1 MTSTVGV
8 PSRPSADLAQAGTVD
23 QPPRKSARPRMPR
36 FGLALPAS
44 VWWVV
49 FFAVPVVLVVA
60 ASFGSKV
67 PRSAGRVS
75 YSSLSFDNY
84 REALSG
90 GFNGTFFKVLI
101 QGMRTTVVGTGL
113 CLLIAFPLAYLLAI
127 KLQRG
132 KGLVLALL
140 AIPFFTN
147 FLIRTLAW
155 RIVLA
160 PKGLISNTLIHWGW
174 ISHRLNLLDSRTGVQ
189 IGVVYNYLPLMIFP
203 LFVALDRLDP
213 ALREGSKDLF
223 ADRLATFREVT
234 VPLARPGIVAG
245 IILVFVP
252 LAGDYITANLLGG
265 AKGNMPGNLVAAQFT
280 QSQNPP
286 LGAAVAVIL
295 VIGILGALGL
305 GFLAGWAIGRL
316 NKIDRRLGSIVAAV
330 LLLAVGTFAL
340 GGSLKATVIV
350 LVAGVLIGGAIVLYS
365 RVPERVGLAGLCVW
379 SALVLVFLFLP
390 LVFVVAHSFND
401 NRSLF
406 VWSHFSTK
414 WYHSMWHNEQMRG
427 AVKSSFSA
435 AAVAALVS
443 IILGTLAGITLARR
457 PGRWTIWFLALVLL
471 VLTTPEIV
479 DATGMQLEFIQI
491 GGPHRHG
498 LVPLWVGQSIFS
510 TAVVTLIVRARMA
523 GMDESLEHAAADLFA
538 PPFRAFRQ
546 ITLPLIAPAI
556 LAGGLLAF
564 TFALDNVIISDF
576 VKAPG
581 TNTFPTYV
589 FGLAKTVMKPEVASM
604 ASVLIAVTLFSLV
617 VAALILRR
625 TGDDSS
631 KIAATLT
638 GGA

>member
-1 MTSTVGV
+1 M
-8 PSRPSADLAQAGTVD
+8 
-23 QPPRKSARPRMPR
+23 
-36 FGLALPAS
+36 
-44 VWWVV
+44 WWVV
-49 FFAVPVVLVVA
+49 FFVVPVVLVIA

-67 PRSAGRVS
+67 PNSAGRVS

-90 GFNGTFFKVLI
+90 GFDGTFFKVLI
-101 QGMRTTVVGTGL
+101 QGMRTTVLGTGL

-127 KLQRG
+127 KLRRG

-160 PKGLISNTLIHWGW
+160 PKGLISNTLLDWGL
-174 ISHRLNLLDSRTGVQ
+174 INHRLNLLDSRTGVQ

-234 VPLARPGIVAG
+234 LPLARPGIVAG

-265 AKGNMPGNLVAAQFT
+265 AKGNMPGNLVASQFT
-280 QSQNPP
+280 QAQNPP

-295 VIGILGALGL
+295 VIGILGACWGW
-305 GFLAGWAIGRL
+305 GSWPAGRSAASTESTA
-316 NKIDRRLGSIVAAV
+316 GSARSS
-330 LLLAVGTFAL
+330 LRSCWLAVGTFAL
-340 GGSLKATVIV
+340 GGSLKAVVIV
-350 LVAGVLIGGAIVLYS
+350 LVAGALIGGAIVVYS
-365 RVPERVGLAGLCVW
+365 RIPERVGLAALWVW
-379 SALVLVFLFLP
+379 SALVFVFLFLP

-401 NRSLF
+401 NKSLF

-414 WYHSMWHNEQMRG
+414 WYGSMWDNEQMRG
-427 AVKSSFSA
+427 AVRSSFSA

-443 IILGTLAGITLARR
+443 IVLGTLAGITLARR

-479 DATGMQLEFIQI
+479 DATGMQLEFIEL
-491 GGPHRHG
+491 GGPLRSG

-538 PPFRAFRQ
+538 TPFRAFRQ

-589 FGLAKTVMKPEVASM
+589 FGLAKTVMRPEVASM
-604 ASVLIAVTLFSLV
+604 ATVLIGVTLFSLV

>member
-1 MTSTVGV
+1 MTSTVGTASPPTTDPRSATTV
-8 PSRPSADLAQAGTVD
+8 GTPRSSRRRRSP
-23 QPPRKSARPRMPR
+23 K
-36 FGLALPAS
+36 FGLALPAAI
-44 VWWVV
+44 WWVV
-49 FFAVPVVLVVA
+49 FFAVPVVLVIA

-67 PRSAGRVS
+67 PSSAGRVS
-75 YSSLSFDNY
+75 YSNISLDNY
-84 REALSG
+84 REALDG
-90 GFNGTFFKVLI
+90 GFDGTFAKVLT
-101 QGMRTTVVGTGL
+101 QGMRTTFLGTGL

-127 KLQRG
+127 KLHRG

-160 PKGLISNTLIHWGW
+160 PKGLISNTLLDWGL
-174 ISHRLNLLDSRTGVQ
+174 INHRLNLLDSRTGVQ

-234 VPLARPGIVAG
+234 LPLARPGIVAG

-265 AKGNMPGNLVAAQFT
+265 AKGNMPGNLVASQFT

-295 VIGILGALGL
+295 VIGILGVLGL
-305 GFLAGWAIGRL
+305 GFLAGWVIGRL
-316 NKIDRRLGSIVAAV
+316 NRVDRRLGSLVAAI
-330 LLLAVGTFAL
+330 LLLAAGTFAL
-340 GGSLKATVIV
+340 GGGLRATVTVLLAGIV
-350 LVAGVLIGGAIVLYS
+350 IVGAMVVYS
-365 RVPERVGLAGLCVW
+365 RLPEQAGRAALWVW
-379 SALVLVFLFLP
+379 SALVIVFLFLP

-401 NRSLF
+401 NRSMF
-406 VWSHFSTK
+406 VWSHSSTK
-414 WYHSMWHNEQMRG
+414 WYSSMWHNEQMTG

-491 GGPHRHG
+491 GGPLRSG

-538 PPFRAFRQ
+538 TPFRAFRQ

-604 ASVLIAVTLFSLV
+604 ATVLIGVTLFSLV

>member
-1 MTSTVGV
+1 
-8 PSRPSADLAQAGTVD
+8 
-23 QPPRKSARPRMPR
+23 MPK

-44 VWWVV
+44 LWWVV
-49 FFAVPVVLVVA
+49 FFMVPVVLVIA

-67 PRSAGRVS
+67 PGSAGRVS
-75 YSSLSFDNY
+75 YSTLTLQNY
-84 REALSG
+84 RDALAG

-101 QGMRTTVVGTGL
+101 QGMRTTVLGTAL

-127 KLQRG
+127 KVRRG

-160 PKGLISNTLIHWGW
+160 PKGLISNTLLDWGL
-174 ISHRLNLLDSRTGVQ
+174 INHRLSLLDSRVGVQ

-213 ALREGSKDLF
+213 VLREGSKDLF

-234 VPLARPGIVAG
+234 LPLARPGIVAG
-245 IILVFVP
+245 VVLVFVP

-265 AKGNMPGNLVAAQFT
+265 AKGNMPGNLVASQFT

-295 VIGILGALGL
+295 VIGILGFLGL

-316 NKIDRRLGSIVAAV
+316 NRVDRRFGSGLAALLV
-330 LLLAVGTFAL
+330 LIAGTFAL
-340 GGSLKATVIV
+340 GGGLKAVVWVVI
-350 LVAGVLIGGAIVLYS
+350 AGALIIGAIVLYS
-365 RVPERVGLAGLCVW
+365 RVSETIGRAALWVW
-379 SALVLVFLFLP
+379 SALVIVFLFLP
-390 LVFVVAHSFND
+390 IGFVIGHSFNA
-401 NRSLF
+401 NRSMF

-414 WYHSMWHNEQMRG
+414 WYGSMWDNEQMRG
-427 AVKSSFSA
+427 AVRSSFSA

-479 DATGMQLEFIQI
+479 DATGMQLEFVQI
-491 GGPHRHG
+491 GGPLRSG

-538 PPFRAFRQ
+538 PPFTAFRQ

-604 ASVLIAVTLFSLV
+604 ATVLIGVTLFALV

-638 GGA
+638 GGG

>member
-1 MTSTVGV
+1 MTSTVGT
-8 PSRPSADLAQAGTVD
+8 PTRSSPGPAGGGATATPSAK
-23 QPPRKSARPRMPR
+23 QPRARAPK

-44 VWWVV
+44 LWWVL
-49 FFAVPVVLVVA
+49 FFVVPVVLVVA

-67 PRSAGRVS
+67 PNSAGRVS
-75 YSSLSFDNY
+75 YSNLSLDNY

-90 GFNGTFFKVLI
+90 GFDGTFFKVLI
-101 QGMRTTVVGTGL
+101 QGMRTTVLGTAL
-113 CLLIAFPLAYLLAI
+113 CLMIAFPLAYLLAI
-127 KLQRG
+127 KLRRG

-160 PKGLISNTLIHWGW
+160 PKGLISNTLLDWGLMN
-174 ISHRLNLLDSRTGVQ
+174 HRLNLLDSRTGVQ

-213 ALREGSKDLF
+213 VLREGSKDLF

-245 IILVFVP
+245 IVLVFVP

-265 AKGNMPGNLVAAQFT
+265 AKGNMPGNLVASQFT

-305 GFLAGWAIGRL
+305 GFLAGWGIGRL
-316 NKIDRRLGSIVAAV
+316 NRVDRRLGSILAAV
-330 LLLAVGTFAL
+330 LLLGVGTFAL
-340 GGSLKATVIV
+340 GGSLKAVLIV
-350 LVAGVLIGGAIVLYS
+350 LVTGILIGGAIVVYS
-365 RVPERVGLAGLCVW
+365 RVPERFGLATLW
-379 SALVLVFLFLP
+379 FWAALVMVFLFLP

-401 NRSLF
+401 NKSMF

-414 WYHSMWHNEQMRG
+414 WYGSMWDNQQMRG
-427 AVKSSFSA
+427 AVRSSFSA

-443 IILGTLAGITLARR
+443 IVLGTLAGITLARR

-491 GGPHRHG
+491 GGPLRSG

-510 TAVVTLIVRARMA
+510 TAVVTLIVRGMA

-538 PPFRAFRQ
+538 TPFTAFRQ

-604 ASVLIAVTLFSLV
+604 ATVLIGVTLFAVV

-638 GGA
+638 GGG

>member
-1 MTSTVGV
+1 MTSTVGT
-8 PSRPSADLAQAGTVD
+8 PPRPAADVARVGTVD
-23 QPPRKSARPRMPR
+23 GSSRKRARPRLPK

-44 VWWVV
+44 LWWVV
-49 FFAVPVVLVVA
+49 FFVVPVVLVIA

-67 PRSAGRVS
+67 PQSAGRVS
-75 YSSLSFDNY
+75 YSDISLDNY
-84 REALSG
+84 REALDG
-90 GFNGTFFKVLI
+90 GLGGTFFKVLV
-101 QGMRTTVVGTGL
+101 QGMRTTVLGTAL
-113 CLLIAFPLAYLLAI
+113 CLIIAFPLAYLLAI
-127 KLQRG
+127 KVRRG

-160 PKGLISNTLIHWGW
+160 PKGLISNTLLDWGL
-174 ISHRLNLLDSRTGVQ
+174 INQRLNLLDSRVGVQ

-234 VPLARPGIVAG
+234 LPLARPGIIAG
-245 IILVFVP
+245 IVLVFVP

-265 AKGNMPGNLVAAQFT
+265 AKGNMPGNLVASQFT

-295 VIGILGALGL
+295 VVGILGFLGL
-305 GFLAGWAIGRL
+305 GFLAGWLVGRL
-316 NKIDRRLGSIVAAV
+316 NRIDRRIGSLTAAV
-330 LLLAVGTFAL
+330 LLIVAGTFAL
-340 GGSLKATVIV
+340 GGGLRAALTV
-350 LVAGVLIGGAIVLYS
+350 LVAGVVVIGATVLYS
-365 RVPERVGLAGLCVW
+365 RVSEPVGRAALWIW
-379 SALVLVFLFLP
+379 SLLVIVFLFLP
-390 LVFVVAHSFND
+390 LAFVIGHSFND
-401 NRSLF
+401 NRSMF

-414 WYHSMWHNEQMRG
+414 WYSSMWNNEQMTG

-479 DATGMQLEFIQI
+479 DATGMQLEFIQL
-491 GGPHRHG
+491 GGPLRSG
-498 LVPLWVGQSIFS
+498 LIPLWVGQSIFS
-510 TAVVTLIVRARMA
+510 IAVVTLIVRARLA
-523 GMDESLEHAAADLFA
+523 GMDESLEQAAADLFA
-538 PPFRAFRQ
+538 TPFRAFRQ

-604 ASVLIAVTLFSLV
+604 ATVLIGVTLFSLV

-638 GGA
+638 GG

>member
-1 MTSTVGV
+1 MTSTVGTSV
-8 PSRPSADLAQAGTVD
+8 RSSSGITEAGATAAPHGQKSR
-23 QPPRKSARPRMPR
+23 ARVPR

-44 VWWVV
+44 LWWLA
-49 FFAVPVVLVVA
+49 FFVVPVVLVVA

-67 PRSAGRVS
+67 PNSAGRVS
-75 YSSLSFDNY
+75 YSSLSLDNY
-84 REALSG
+84 REALEG
-90 GFNGTFFKVLI
+90 GLDGTFFKVLI
-101 QGMRTTVVGTGL
+101 QGMRTTVLGTAL

-127 KLQRG
+127 KIRRG
-132 KGLVLALL
+132 KGIVLALL
-140 AIPFFTN
+140 AVPFFTN
-147 FLIRTLAW
+147 VLIRTLAW

-160 PKGLISNTLIHWGW
+160 PKGLISNTLLDWGL
-174 ISHRLNLLDSRTGVQ
+174 INQRLNLLDSRVGVQ

-213 ALREGSKDLF
+213 VLREGSKDLF

-234 VPLARPGIVAG
+234 LPLARPGIIAG
-245 IILVFVP
+245 VVLVFVP

-265 AKGNMPGNLVAAQFT
+265 AKGNMPGNLVASQFT

-295 VIGILGALGL
+295 VLGILGFLGL
-305 GFLAGWAIGRL
+305 GFLAGWAVGRL
-316 NKIDRRLGSIVAAV
+316 NRIDRRLGTGLSA
-330 LLLAVGTFAL
+330 LLLLFAGTFAL
-340 GGSLKATVIV
+340 GGVEHVLWVVAAGALIIGAT
-350 LVAGVLIGGAIVLYS
+350 VLYS
-365 RVPERVGLAGLCVW
+365 RVSEPIGRAALWVW
-379 SALVLVFLFLP
+379 SALVIVFLFLP
-390 LVFVVAHSFND
+390 LGFVIGHSFND
-401 NRSLF
+401 NRSMF
-406 VWSHFSTK
+406 VWSHFSAK
-414 WYHSMWHNEQMRG
+414 WYSSMWDNAQMRD
-427 AVKSSFSA
+427 AVQSSFSA

-443 IILGTLAGITLARR
+443 VVLGTLAGITLARR

-479 DATGMQLEFIQI
+479 DATGMQLEFIQV
-491 GGPHRHG
+491 GGPLRSG

-538 PPFRAFRQ
+538 TPFTAFRQ

-589 FGLAKTVMKPEVASM
+589 FGLARTVMKPEVASM
-604 ASVLIAVTLFSLV
+604 ATVLIGVTLLALV

-638 GGA
+638 GGG

>member
-1 MTSTVGV
+1 MSSTVDTSVRSSPG
-8 PSRPSADLAQAGTVD
+8 LTEAGGPAA
-23 QPPRKSARPRMPR
+23 PPAKKPRARVPR

-44 VWWVV
+44 LWWLA
-49 FFAVPVVLVVA
+49 FFVVPVVLVVA

-67 PRSAGRVS
+67 PNSAGRVS
-75 YSSLSFDNY
+75 YSSLTLDNY
-84 REALSG
+84 REALEG
-90 GFNGTFFKVLI
+90 GVDGTFFKVLI
-101 QGMRTTVVGTGL
+101 QGMRTTVLGTAL
-113 CLLIAFPLAYLLAI
+113 CLMIAFPLAYLLAI
-127 KLQRG
+127 KIHRG
-132 KGLVLALL
+132 KGIVLALL

-160 PKGLISNTLIHWGW
+160 PKGLISNTLLDWGL
-174 ISHRLNLLDSRTGVQ
+174 INHRLNLLDSRIGVQ

-213 ALREGSKDLF
+213 VLREGSKDLF

-234 VPLARPGIVAG
+234 LPLARPGIVAG
-245 IILVFVP
+245 IVLVFVP

-265 AKGNMPGNLVAAQFT
+265 AKGNMPGNLVASQFT

-295 VIGILGALGL
+295 VIGILGFLGL
-305 GFLAGWAIGRL
+305 GFLAGWAVGRL
-316 NKIDRRLGSIVAAV
+316 NRIDRRLGTGISA
-330 LLLAVGTFAL
+330 LLLLFAGTFAL
-340 GGSLKATVIV
+340 GGIEHALWVVGVGVVIIGATVLYTRV
-350 LVAGVLIGGAIVLYS
+350 SEPIGRAALW
-365 RVPERVGLAGLCVW
+365 VW
-379 SALVLVFLFLP
+379 SALVIVFLFLP
-390 LVFVVAHSFND
+390 LGFVVGHSFND
-401 NRSLF
+401 NKSMF

-414 WYHSMWHNEQMRG
+414 WYSSMWDNEQMRD
-427 AVKSSFSA
+427 AVRSSFSA

-443 IILGTLAGITLARR
+443 IVLGTLAGITLARR

-491 GGPHRHG
+491 GGPLRSG
-498 LVPLWVGQSIFS
+498 LIPLWVGQSIFS

-538 PPFRAFRQ
+538 TPFTAFRQ

-604 ASVLIAVTLFSLV
+604 ATVLIGVTLFALV

-638 GGA
+638 GGG